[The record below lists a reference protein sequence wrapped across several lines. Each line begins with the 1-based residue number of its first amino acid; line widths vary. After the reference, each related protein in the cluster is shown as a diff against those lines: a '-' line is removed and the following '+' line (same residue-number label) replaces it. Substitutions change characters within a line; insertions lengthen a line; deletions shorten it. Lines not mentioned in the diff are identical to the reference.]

1 MEKIININLSGRILP
16 IEESAYEKLKNYF
29 ASLRTYFNNETER
42 DEIINDI
49 EGRIAE
55 LLNEKVQKGAAT
67 INSDNI
73 EDVILSMGRPEDF
86 ETELETE
93 IQSEPENKKSETKST
108 IPNKKLYRNTV
119 DKVLGG
125 VCSGIANFINIDPT
139 IVRVLFAIIFFSGWG
154 LIIYAILWIVLPK
167 QELEP
172 FAGARIYR
180 NPEQR
185 ILGGVAGGIAS
196 YFGMQVWLVRL
207 IILSPVLFLIFFK
220 TLESSFLP
228 NMFPDLI
235 FSSLSG
241 TFMFAYIIL
250 WIVLPQAKNEYQ
262 KMEMRGEKVD
272 VNKISENVRD
282 KSKEMGNEIKSAAKS
297 VRPIASGIF
306 KTIGIIIKIIF
317 LFIGGAIAFGLLM
330 MMIALIFTGISTGHI
345 TSFLWANEM
354 QQTLAWC
361 TLILFF
367 CVPASAFIVWIIR
380 LIVNVRSRNT
390 YLTWIFAGL
399 WFLGWVAAALFAAS
413 IVNDIKYYEYDVASI
428 PIIKPKDDKLIIA
441 VSDVPARF
449 KTDYWWLN
457 EESNEWGV
465 FDDTLKIGIVYFNIA
480 ASSDTAYHV
489 EIKKSSAGNSYN
501 NAIERAGKTQYSA
514 GVNNNVLQLSNSFLV
529 AKENKYR
536 GQMVEVI
543 IQVPIGKKIRFDK
556 SVNQDLNPL
565 RMVEEHIAFK
575 IGDYGIENFE
585 FGHFDLERNIDYIM
599 GADGELRNLDGSE
612 IVVKRKYKYKR
623 DFHPRKGFRK
633 SKIEFH
639 QKDSQNNIEEPK
651 ENLDEN
657 IKESSRVDIP
667 EIEIIE
673 SPVFTVIKF

>member
-16 IEESAYEKLKNYF
+16 IEESAYEKLKNYI

-42 DEIINDI
+42 EEIINDI

-55 LLNEKVQKGAAT
+55 LLNEKIQRGAAT

-73 EDVILSMGRPEDF
+73 EEVISSMGRPQDF
-86 ETELETE
+86 ETELE
-93 IQSEPENKKSETKST
+93 SEPENKKNETKSST
-108 IPNKKLYRNTV
+108 PNKNLYRSLN
-119 DKVLGG
+119 DKVVGG

-139 IVRVLFAIIFFSGWG
+139 IVRVLFAIICFSGWG

-172 FAGARIYR
+172 FSGARIYR

-196 YFGMQVWLVRL
+196 YFGMKLWTVRL
-207 IILSPVLFLIFFK
+207 IILSPTLFLIFFK
-220 TLESSFLP
+220 SLEWSFLP

-241 TFMFAYIIL
+241 TFIFAYIIL
-250 WIVLPQAKNEYQ
+250 WTVLPQAKNEYQ

-282 KSKEMGNEIKSAAKS
+282 KAKEMGNDLKSATKS

-306 KTIGIIIKIIF
+306 KTIGIFIKIIF

-354 QQTLAWC
+354 QQLLAWC
-361 TLILFF
+361 TFILFF
-367 CVPASAFIVWIIR
+367 CVPVSAFIVWIIR
-380 LIVNVRSRNT
+380 LIFNVRSRNN
-390 YLTWIFAGL
+390 YLGWTFGGL
-399 WFLGWVAAALFAAS
+399 WFLGWVAAVLFAAS
-413 IVNDIKYYEYDVASI
+413 VAKELKYYEYDVTTI

-441 VSDVPARF
+441 VSDEPARF
-449 KTDYWWLN
+449 KTNNWWTEN
-457 EESNEWGV
+457 DSNNWGI
-465 FDDTLKIGIVYFNIA
+465 FEDTLKIGIVKFKIV
-480 ASSDTAYHV
+480 ASSDTAYRV
-489 EIKKSSAGNSYN
+489 EIKKSSAGSSYN
-501 NAIERAGKTQYSA
+501 NAIERAGKTQYQAS
-514 GVNNNVLQLSNSFLV
+514 VTNNILQLSNSFLV
-529 AKENKYR
+529 AKEDKYR

-543 IQVPIGKKIRFDK
+543 IQIPIGKKIRFDK
-556 SVNQDLNPL
+556 SAQKDFDPSSLT
-565 RMVEEHIAFK
+565 IANISFE
-575 IGDYGIENFE
+575 IGDNGSVNFE
-585 FGHFDLERNIDYIM
+585 YNRFNWDADTDYIM
-599 GADGELRNLDGSE
+599 GADGELKNLDGSE
-612 IVVKRKYKYKR
+612 IVVKRKYKNKI

-673 SPVFTVIKF
+673 SPVFTIIKF

>member
-16 IEESAYEKLKNYF
+16 IEESAYEKLKNYI

-42 DEIINDI
+42 EEIINDI

-55 LLNEKVQKGAAT
+55 LLNEKIQRGAAT

-73 EDVILSMGRPEDF
+73 EEVISSMGRPQDF
-86 ETELETE
+86 ETELE
-93 IQSEPENKKSETKST
+93 SEPENKKNETKSST
-108 IPNKKLYRNTV
+108 PNKNLYRSLN
-119 DKVLGG
+119 DKVVGG

-139 IVRVLFAIIFFSGWG
+139 IVRVLFAIICFSGWG

-167 QELEP
+167 QELET
-172 FAGARIYR
+172 FSGARIYR

-196 YFGMQVWLVRL
+196 YFGMKLWTVRL
-207 IILSPVLFLIFFK
+207 IILSPTLFLIFFK
-220 TLESSFLP
+220 SLEWSFLP

-241 TFMFAYIIL
+241 TFIFAYIIL
-250 WIVLPQAKNEYQ
+250 WTVLPQAKNEYQ

-282 KSKEMGNEIKSAAKS
+282 KAKEMGNDLKSATKS

-306 KTIGIIIKIIF
+306 KTIGIFIKIIF

-354 QQTLAWC
+354 QQLLAWC
-361 TLILFF
+361 TFILFF
-367 CVPASAFIVWIIR
+367 CVPVSAFIVWIIR
-380 LIVNVRSRNT
+380 LIFNVRSRNN
-390 YLTWIFAGL
+390 YLGWTFGGL
-399 WFLGWVAAALFAAS
+399 WFLGWVAAVLFAAS
-413 IVNDIKYYEYDVASI
+413 VAKELKYYEYDVTTI

-441 VSDVPARF
+441 VSDEPARF
-449 KTDYWWLN
+449 KTNNWWTEN
-457 EESNEWGV
+457 DSNNWGI
-465 FDDTLKIGIVYFNIA
+465 FEDTLKIGIVKFKIV
-480 ASSDTAYHV
+480 ASSDTAYRV
-489 EIKKSSAGNSYN
+489 EIKKSSAGSSYN
-501 NAIERAGKTQYSA
+501 NAIERAGKPQYQAS
-514 GVNNNVLQLSNSFLV
+514 VTNNILQLSNSFLV
-529 AKENKYR
+529 AKEDKYR

-543 IQVPIGKKIRFDK
+543 IQIPIGKKIRFDK
-556 SVNQDLNPL
+556 SAQKDFDPSSST
-565 RMVEEHIAFK
+565 IANISFE
-575 IGDYGIENFE
+575 IGDNGSVNFE
-585 FGHFDLERNIDYIM
+585 YNRFNWDADTDYIM
-599 GADGELRNLDGSE
+599 GADGELKNLDGSE
-612 IVVKRKYKYKR
+612 IVVKRKYKNKI

-673 SPVFTVIKF
+673 SPVFTIIKF

>member
-16 IEESAYEKLKNYF
+16 IEESAYEKLKNYI

-42 DEIINDI
+42 EEIINDI

-55 LLNEKVQKGAAT
+55 LLNEKIQRGAAT

-73 EDVILSMGRPEDF
+73 EEVISSMGRPQDF
-86 ETELETE
+86 ETELE
-93 IQSEPENKKSETKST
+93 SEPENKKNETKSST
-108 IPNKKLYRNTV
+108 PNKNLYRSLN
-119 DKVLGG
+119 DKVVGG

-139 IVRVLFAIIFFSGWG
+139 IVRVLFAIICFSGWG

-167 QELEP
+167 QELET
-172 FAGARIYR
+172 FSGARIYR

-196 YFGMQVWLVRL
+196 YFGMKLWTVRL
-207 IILSPVLFLIFFK
+207 IILSPTLFLIFFK
-220 TLESSFLP
+220 SLEWSFLP

-241 TFMFAYIIL
+241 TFIFAYIIL
-250 WIVLPQAKNEYQ
+250 WTVLPQAKNEYQ

-282 KSKEMGNEIKSAAKS
+282 KAKEMGNDLKSATKS

-306 KTIGIIIKIIF
+306 KTIGIFIKIIF

-354 QQTLAWC
+354 QQLLAWC
-361 TLILFF
+361 TFILFF
-367 CVPASAFIVWIIR
+367 CVPVSAFIVWIIR
-380 LIVNVRSRNT
+380 LIFNVRSRNN
-390 YLTWIFAGL
+390 YLGWTFGGL
-399 WFLGWVAAALFAAS
+399 WFLGWVAAVLFAAS
-413 IVNDIKYYEYDVASI
+413 VAKELKYYEYDVTTI

-441 VSDVPARF
+441 VSDEPARF
-449 KTDYWWLN
+449 KTNNWWTEN
-457 EESNEWGV
+457 DSNNWGI
-465 FDDTLKIGIVYFNIA
+465 FEDTLKIGIVKFKIV
-480 ASSDTAYHV
+480 ASSDTAYRV
-489 EIKKSSAGNSYN
+489 EIKKSSAGSSYN
-501 NAIERAGKTQYSA
+501 NAIERAGKTQYQAS
-514 GVNNNVLQLSNSFLV
+514 VTNNILQLSNSFLV
-529 AKENKYR
+529 AKEDKYR

-543 IQVPIGKKIRFDK
+543 IQIPIGKKIRFDK
-556 SVNQDLNPL
+556 SAQKDFDPSSLT
-565 RMVEEHIAFK
+565 IANISFE
-575 IGDYGIENFE
+575 IGDNGSVNFE
-585 FGHFDLERNIDYIM
+585 YNRFNWDADTDYIM
-599 GADGELRNLDGSE
+599 GADGELKNLDGSE
-612 IVVKRKYKYKR
+612 IVVKRKYKNKI

-673 SPVFTVIKF
+673 SPVFTIIKF

>member
-16 IEESAYEKLKNYF
+16 IEESAYEKLKNYI

-42 DEIINDI
+42 EEIINDI

-55 LLNEKVQKGAAT
+55 LLNEKIQRGAAT

-73 EDVILSMGRPEDF
+73 EEVISSMGRPQDF
-86 ETELETE
+86 ETELE
-93 IQSEPENKKSETKST
+93 SEPENKKNETKSST
-108 IPNKKLYRNTV
+108 PNKNLYRSLN
-119 DKVLGG
+119 DKVVGG

-139 IVRVLFAIIFFSGWG
+139 IVRVLFAIICFSGWG

-167 QELEP
+167 QELET
-172 FAGARIYR
+172 FSGARIYR

-196 YFGMQVWLVRL
+196 YFGMKLWTVRL
-207 IILSPVLFLIFFK
+207 IILSPTLFLIFFK
-220 TLESSFLP
+220 SLEWSFLP

-241 TFMFAYIIL
+241 TFIFAYIIL
-250 WIVLPQAKNEYQ
+250 WTVLPQAKNEYQ

-282 KSKEMGNEIKSAAKS
+282 KAKEMGNDLKSAAKS

-306 KTIGIIIKIIF
+306 KTIGIFIKIIF

-354 QQTLAWC
+354 QQLLAWC
-361 TLILFF
+361 TFILFF
-367 CVPASAFIVWIIR
+367 CVPVSAFIVWIIR
-380 LIVNVRSRNT
+380 LIFNVRSRNN
-390 YLTWIFAGL
+390 YLGWTFGGL
-399 WFLGWVAAALFAAS
+399 WFLGWVAAVLFAAS
-413 IVNDIKYYEYDVASI
+413 VAKELKYYEYDVTTI

-441 VSDVPARF
+441 VSDEPARF
-449 KTDYWWLN
+449 KTNNWWTEN
-457 EESNEWGV
+457 DSNNWGI
-465 FDDTLKIGIVYFNIA
+465 FEDTLKIGIVKFKIV
-480 ASSDTAYHV
+480 ASSDTAYRV
-489 EIKKSSAGNSYN
+489 EIKKSSAGSSYN
-501 NAIERAGKTQYSA
+501 NAIERAGKTQYQAS
-514 GVNNNVLQLSNSFLV
+514 VTNNILQLSNSFLV
-529 AKENKYR
+529 AKEDKYR

-543 IQVPIGKKIRFDK
+543 IQIPIGKKIRFDK
-556 SVNQDLNPL
+556 SAQKDFDPSSLT
-565 RMVEEHIAFK
+565 IANISFE
-575 IGDYGIENFE
+575 IGDNGSVNFE
-585 FGHFDLERNIDYIM
+585 YNRFNWDADTDYIM
-599 GADGELRNLDGSE
+599 GADGELKNLDGSE
-612 IVVKRKYKYKR
+612 IVVKRKYKNKI

-673 SPVFTVIKF
+673 SPVFTIIKF